1 MQLTEIEQLLIDYL
15 LTSNATKGTG
25 AMVSLMLQEEKQ
37 QLEMCRFLSK
47 NPEATEQEIME
58 MAQKIAGDEAI

>member
-25 AMVSLMLQEEKQ
+25 AMVSLMLQEENQ

-47 NPEATEQEIME
+47 NPEATEDEILK
-58 MAQKIAGDEAI
+58 MAQQIAGTQS

>member
-1 MQLTEIEQLLIDYL
+1 MELTQIEQLLIDYL

-25 AMVSLMLQEEKQ
+25 AMVSLMLQKENQ

-47 NPEATEQEIME
+47 NPEATENEILE
-58 MAQKIAGDEAI
+58 MAHQITGTKQ